1 MAKDFTVQEYFE
13 LKSRLRAIKRSKE
26 SGVKRKFYTLQ
37 LLEFGMMAYSF
48 FHDEHPFSPI
58 ENEIELDVQIQTRRK
73 GS

>member
-1 MAKDFTVQEYFE
+1 MAKDFTVQEYLE

-48 FHDEHPFSPI
+48 FP
-58 ENEIELDVQIQTRRK
+58 R
-73 GS
+73 

>member
-1 MAKDFTVQEYFE
+1 MAKDFTVQEYLE
-13 LKSRLRAIKRSKE
+13 LKKFLRAIKRNKE
-26 SGVKRKFYTLQ
+26 NGVKRKFYTLQ
-37 LLEFGMMAYSF
+37 LLHFGMMAYSF